1 VVGGPDITTGS
12 EPHRCT
18 AAFRLK
24 VNGYKVPHRINHRG
38 ITFAPLTRRR
48 AEIRRQNT
56 RPGSKPAEQP
66 RWLRDQ

>member
-1 VVGGPDITTGS
+1 MRPDTNMGS
-12 EPHRCT
+12 GHTRWT
-18 AAFRLK
+18 AVFRLK

-66 RWLRDQ
+66 WWLRDQ